1 MLSSR
6 KTSVLLTH
14 GATRFGDGAAHAAV
28 FSPKYIDAPEVR
40 YNQFHVTACV
50 PQINITAITA
60 VTSRGLNP
68 CLGSRRSK
76 KSHSA
81 PRTRVIA
88 FSDSSEPSRFTRT
101 NVESSAPA
109 RQPIEFAALK

>member
-6 KTSVLLTH
+6 KTSVLLTDD
-14 GATRFGDGAAHAAV
+14 AARFVDGAAHAAV
-28 FSPKYIDAPEVR
+28 FSPKYIEAPEVR
-40 YNQFHVTACV
+40 YDQFHVTACA
-50 PQINITAITA
+50 PQINMPAITA

-81 PRTRVIA
+81 PRMRVIA
-88 FSDSSEPSRFTRT
+88 FSDNSEPSRFTRT
-101 NVESSAPA
+101 NVESRAPA
-109 RQPIEFAALK
+109 RQPIEFAALR